1 VAPNKNGGN
10 VAGRLNGKVALVT
23 GGSSG
28 IGLAAAKRFIAE
40 GATVYITGRRQEAL
54 DAAVASIGGDIT
66 AVRAN
71 SGVDSDL
78 DNLYATIRSKSGKLD
93 VLFANAGIAE
103 FLPLQAVTKEHYD
116 SILNTNLK
124 GVIFTV
130 KQAVPLLS
138 IGASIILTSS
148 VAAYKGLQAFGVY
161 GATKAAVR
169 QLARTWILDLKEQK
183 IRVNVISPGMVDSP
197 GTDALIPAA
206 AIATVKE
213 QYAAGVPLGRIAT
226 PDDVALAA
234 LFLASDDAAFI
245 NGIDLPVTAVV
256 VRSDY
261 GSRGAEGATGELLL
275 YRSVPTGRKQEA
287 EPTSHIGPEKR
298 ALRK

>member
-28 IGLAAAKRFIAE
+28 IGLAAAQRFVAE
-40 GATVYITGRRQEAL
+40 GATVYITGRKQEAL
-54 DAAVASIGGDIT
+54 DAAVASIGGNIT

-71 SGVDSDL
+71 SGVVSDL
-78 DNLYATIRSKSGKLD
+78 DKLYATIRSKSGRLD
-93 VLFANAGIAE
+93 ILFANAGIAE
-103 FLPLQAVTKEHYD
+103 FLPLQAITDEHYD

-138 IGASIILTSS
+138 KGASIILTSS
-148 VAAYKGLQAFGVY
+148 VAGYKALQAFGVY

-206 AIATVKE
+206 AIAQVKE

-245 NGIDLPVTAVV
+245 NGIDLPV
-256 VRSDY
+256 DG
-261 GSRGAEGATGELLL
+261 GS
-275 YRSVPTGRKQEA
+275 SQV
-287 EPTSHIGPEKR
+287 
-298 ALRK
+298 